1 MISMGG
7 LNPTGDV
14 SDQLFARDGL
24 FDELFDEIDKRGRDK
39 RKLGEEI
46 MELGGEISQLKSEKR
61 KEIRALRKEINALN
75 RENRKLELTV
85 EDAKRESE
93 EADSLLKKLRQHEA
107 ELRTEKL
114 DHMCTASRADR
125 LKEDVEFYQK
135 RERELSAE
143 LNRIS
148 RLLGEIYDRK
158 LELDAQGG
166 ETFPGAARKPESG
179 KLWGPW

>member
-1 MISMGG
+1 MISMGDS
-7 LNPTGDV
+7 NPNRGV
-14 SDQLFARDGL
+14 FKLFERDGT
-24 FDELFDEIDKRGRDK
+24 FDELFDEIQKRGRDK

-46 MELGGEISQLKSEKR
+46 RKLGG
-61 KEIRALRKEINALN
+61 EIRALRKEIRALKS
-75 RENRKLELTV
+75 ENRKLELTV
-85 EDAKRESE
+85 EDAKRESA

-114 DHMCTASRADR
+114 DHMSTASWADR

-135 RERELSAE
+135 RERELSGE
-143 LNRIS
+143 LDRIS

-166 ETFPGAARKPESG
+166 ETFPGPARMSQSG